1 MHSKILSTCLLLTGL
16 LIGIPAT
23 HAQLVLETSD
33 QGRIS
38 MGPYGVAHDSS
49 SQSYN
54 LGNEP
59 MTSFLGI
66 PYFVFEIPTFAES
79 IASVKLSIYNPADV
93 GTGDFVLFDQG
104 FDNNNPASEISL
116 WNYSGD
122 QTMFDTDFNTMF
134 SPPGSSSIW
143 DDDIQDL
150 QSGTQYG
157 SKTVDSSSDG
167 SWIDFYLNSDAL
179 IDIWNNQGGTFAM
192 GAKSENNNT
201 MFYGNDLMAPGSQLG
216 GVDGYL
222 HPSARLEF
230 LFREGGAV
238 AVPEP
243 STYGIAGGLALGI
256 IIAIRHQ
263 RRRKERTIPKL

>member
-1 MHSKILSTCLLLTGL
+1 MHSKILSSCLVISGL
-16 LIGIPAT
+16 LIGT
-23 HAQLVLETSD
+23 LVSNAQLVLESSD
-33 QGRIS
+33 QGSIS
-38 MGPYGVAHDSS
+38 VGPYGVAHDSS
-49 SQSYN
+49 SKSYN
-54 LGNEP
+54 LGSDS
-59 MTSFLGI
+59 MTSFLGV

-104 FDNNNPASEISL
+104 FNNSNPASEISL

-134 SPPGSSSIW
+134 SPPGTPSIW
-143 DDDIQDL
+143 DAGIQDL
-150 QSGTQYG
+150 QSGTQYA

-167 SWIDFYLNSDAL
+167 TWVDFYLNSDAL

-192 GAKSENNNT
+192 GAKSEDNNT
-201 MFYGNDLMAPGSQLG
+201 MFFGNDLMAPGEQLG

-222 HPSARLEF
+222 HPNARLEF

-243 STYGIAGGLALGI
+243 STYGIAGGLTLGI
-256 IIAIRHQ
+256 IIALRHQ
-263 RRRKERTIPKL
+263 RRRKERSLKLG